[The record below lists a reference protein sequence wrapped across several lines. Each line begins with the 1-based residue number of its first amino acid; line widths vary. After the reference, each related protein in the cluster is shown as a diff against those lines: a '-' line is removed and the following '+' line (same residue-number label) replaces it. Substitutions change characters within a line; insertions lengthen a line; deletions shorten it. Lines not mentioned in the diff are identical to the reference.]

1 MYTAAAGRARFVDDS
16 LATATPSRLV
26 TMLYDRLCLDL
37 ARAEHAQRAGDR
49 TTANAQLQHAQ
60 DIVSALHQSLDT
72 TWEGAANLGGLY
84 TYVTGELVQA
94 NIANDPERTKACADL
109 LGPLRDAWHEAAKV
123 AAAEATTRSASLSFT
138 A

>member
-1 MYTAAAGRARFVDDS
+1 MYTAATGRAKFVDDS
-16 LATATPSRLV
+16 LTTASPSRLV

-49 TTANAQLQHAQ
+49 VTANTQLQHAQ

-72 TWEGAANLGGLY
+72 AWDGAANLAGLY
-84 TYVTGELVQA
+84 TFVTSELVEA
-94 NIANDPERTKACADL
+94 NIRNDPERTRSCAEL
-109 LGPLRDAWHEAAKV
+109 LAPLRDAWHEAART
-123 AAAEATTRSASLSFT
+123 AAAETPARSASLSFT